1 VAKHK
6 GEGRNYL
13 VRVAGVCLKAE
24 FKGRTTATGN
34 VCVCE
39 WQAGSRGGGGYVWM
53 DSGVEGWVASGG
65 NDACGG
71 AIFRIFSVC
80 V

>member
-1 VAKHK
+1 
-6 GEGRNYL
+6 
-13 VRVAGVCLKAE
+13 
-24 FKGRTTATGN
+24 
-34 VCVCE
+34 VCVSGRLGR
-39 WQAGSRGGGGYVWM
+39 AGGGDGYVWM
-53 DSGVEGWVASGG
+53 DSGVEVWVASGC